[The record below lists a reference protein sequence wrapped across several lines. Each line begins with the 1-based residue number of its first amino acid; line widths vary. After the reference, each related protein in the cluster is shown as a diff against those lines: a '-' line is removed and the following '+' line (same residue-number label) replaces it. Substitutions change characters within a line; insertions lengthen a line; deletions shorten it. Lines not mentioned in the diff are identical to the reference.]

1 MARGEEQEPS
11 RRHVV
16 RHHTVKV
23 ESIMTVNPLSV
34 GPRTPFFDIVECLL
48 TNNINALPVV
58 DGSGALVGIVTESD
72 LITRE
77 AYEAYDE
84 VRRRHLGV
92 IRDHLPRH
100 DSERERFRK
109 AEGRLAQDLMTTQVQ
124 TMSPTDDLATAARV
138 LLEGHH
144 KSLPVVTDGRLVG
157 IVSRRDL
164 LRPFHRSDADIAAD
178 IEAILVDPHRAPAS
192 HEVKCTVRKG
202 IVVLQGTTRIRSDA
216 HPLVAFIAEVPG
228 VVAIDDEL
236 GAREHESGLRMPA
249 LRPTRTDG
257 A

>member
-1 MARGEEQEPS
+1 MARSEDQEPS
-11 RRHVV
+11 RRQVV
-16 RHHTVKV
+16 RHHAVKV
-23 ESIMTVNPLSV
+23 ESIMTANPLSV
-34 GPRTPFFDIVECLL
+34 GPSTPFFDIVECLL

-58 DGSGALVGIVTESD
+58 DHSGALVGIVTESD

-77 AYEAYDE
+77 AYETYDE
-84 VRRRHLGV
+84 ARPRHLGL
-92 IRDHLPRH
+92 IRDHLPGH
-100 DSERERFRK
+100 DADRTRFRK
-109 AEGRLAQDLMTTQVQ
+109 AEGRVAQDLMTTQVQ

-157 IVSRRDL
+157 IISRRDL
-164 LRPFHRSDADIAAD
+164 LRPFHRSDEEIATD
-178 IEAILVDPHRAPAS
+178 IETILVDPHLAPAS

-216 HPLVAFIAEVPG
+216 HPLVALIAEVPG

-236 GAREHESGLRMPA
+236 GSREHESGLR
-249 LRPTRTDG
+249 LR
-257 A
+257 